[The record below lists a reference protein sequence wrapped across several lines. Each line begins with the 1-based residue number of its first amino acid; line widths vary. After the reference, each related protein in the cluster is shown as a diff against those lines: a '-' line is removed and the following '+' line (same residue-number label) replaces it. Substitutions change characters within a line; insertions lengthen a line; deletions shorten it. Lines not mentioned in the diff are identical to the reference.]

1 MYRPRRDLVSHHTDV
16 CCCSDLNFRSISL
29 PGFKNTGRDVR
40 LIMSDTRDLL
50 GPAAQPDAF
59 VWQRRMERKDPF
71 GPDRLY
77 CELLLHAPAELPA
90 SVPHTY
96 ISWSTETGLERADK
110 RLHLRLF
117 HFPNRRWLQRPLS
130 FTVRGEELW
139 MRNGREL
146 HSGSQLCQNVK

>member
-1 MYRPRRDLVSHHTDV
+1 
-16 CCCSDLNFRSISL
+16 
-29 PGFKNTGRDVR
+29 
-40 LIMSDTRDLL
+40 MSDTRDLL
-50 GPAAQPDAF
+50 GPAAPPDAL
-59 VWQRRMERKDPF
+59 VWQRRMERKDPC

-90 SVPHTY
+90 SVPHIY
-96 ISWSTETGLERADK
+96 ILWSTETGLERADK

-117 HFPNRRWLQRPLS
+117 PFPNRRWLQRPLS